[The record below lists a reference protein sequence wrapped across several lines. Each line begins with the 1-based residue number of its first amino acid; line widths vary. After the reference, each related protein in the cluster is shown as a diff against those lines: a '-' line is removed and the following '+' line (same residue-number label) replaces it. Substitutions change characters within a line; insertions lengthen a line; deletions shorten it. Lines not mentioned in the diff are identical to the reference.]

1 MSTKKIFM
9 IAILS
14 FIVVGLIIGTVFG
27 IMLLKQNEQK
37 VAEKQL
43 YYYNIG
49 EMYCNLKNSNRI
61 VKINTTVEMNNEELI
76 VSLEEKSFLIKDEI
90 NKIIRNKTE
99 QDIEG
104 SEGQLSLQKEITEKL
119 IELFGNTEIS
129 NVYFDEFIVQ

>member
-14 FIVVGLIIGTVFG
+14 LIIVGLIIGTVFV
-27 IMLLKQNEQK
+27 ITILKKNEQK

-61 VKINTTVEMNNEELI
+61 VKINTTVEMNNE
-76 VSLEEKSFLIKDEI
+76 K
-90 NKIIRNKTE
+90 
-99 QDIEG
+99 
-104 SEGQLSLQKEITEKL
+104 
-119 IELFGNTEIS
+119 
-129 NVYFDEFIVQ
+129 